1 MLLFNHHSWIIW
13 CKPPGELS
21 TVVCLSFH
29 PTLNSLCA
37 IWTEYFTAR
46 PHHTPR
52 KHIHSVFAMWEPSGG
67 HSEPFGIS
75 PPSACNKLDSDL
87 QTPFKDP
94 ESAMQIYIQER
105 HKTASYSTSKWTVSK
120 ISIHKDV
127 LLSGVIFIDSLVL
140 QWSMQRSYQD
150 DYSDY
155 EKQPFQTIRS
165 HITLVPEY
173 S

>member
-1 MLLFNHHSWIIW
+1 MQSQRNQ
-13 CKPPGELS
+13 
-21 TVVCLSFH
+21 
-29 PTLNSLCA
+29 CA
-37 IWTEYFTAR
+37 WKIPNA
-46 PHHTPR
+46 
-52 KHIHSVFAMWEPSGG
+52 
-67 HSEPFGIS
+67 
-75 PPSACNKLDSDL
+75 
-87 QTPFKDP
+87 PFKDT

-105 HKTASYSTSKWTVSK
+105 QKTASYSTSKWTVSK

-127 LLSGVIFIDSLVL
+127 LLSEVMFIDSLVP
-140 QWSMQRSYQD
+140 QWSMQRSYQA